1 MAKSKESFSK
11 KEKEKKRRKKKQ
23 EKAERRKQRKLEK
36 AERGNQSFE
45 DSITYVDEF
54 GHFHDTPPD
63 PSKKVEVKLEDIE
76 ISVRPKEE
84 IEEETVRNG
93 RVKFFN
99 EDKGYGFII
108 DKDSRDSIFVHI
120 NGLSEPIREN
130 DNVTFEIEMGPKG
143 PIAVNVVLIK

>member
-36 AERGNQSFE
+36 AERGAQSFE

-54 GHFHDTPPD
+54 GNFHDSPPD
-63 PSKKVEVKLEDIE
+63 PSKKVEVKLEDIV
-76 ISVRPKEE
+76 ISVRPQEE
-84 IEEETVRNG
+84 LEEESVRNG

-99 EDKGYGFII
+99 EEKGYGFII
-108 DKDSRDSIFVHI
+108 DKDTKDSIFVHI

-130 DNVTFEIEMGPKG
+130 DNVTFEVEMGPKG
-143 PIAVNVVLIK
+143 PVAVNVILIK

>member
-23 EKAERRKQRKLEK
+23 EKLDRRKLRKLEK
-36 AERGNQSFE
+36 AERGTQSFE

-54 GHFHDTPPD
+54 GNFHDTPPD
-63 PSKKVEVKLEDIE
+63 PSKKVEIKLEDIV
-76 ISVRPKEE
+76 IGVRKQED
-84 IEEETVRNG
+84 IEEDSVRNG

-99 EDKGYGFII
+99 EEKGYGFII
-108 DKDSRDSIFVHI
+108 DTDSKDSIFVHI

-130 DNVTFEIEMGPKG
+130 DVVTFEVEMGPKG
-143 PIAVNVVLIK
+143 PVAVNVILIK